1 MKPTHFRITLCLLA
15 LSAVTTLSGCMSMRP
30 HPYNRKSFH
39 AHNEVSPKSSVSRA
53 QLARWHRKSEEQHVA
68 TALANSPKELD
79 ASLR

>member
-15 LSAVTTLSGCMSMRP
+15 LSAVTTLSVCMSMRP

-39 AHNEVSPKSSVSRA
+39 ALDESSPRNSVSRA
-53 QLARWHRKSEEQHVA
+53 QLARWHRKSDEQHLA
-68 TALANSPKELD
+68 TATANSPKELD

>member
-1 MKPTHFRITLCLLA
+1 MTTTRWRMALCSLALLA
-15 LSAVTTLSGCMSMRP
+15 ATTLSGCMSMRP

-39 AHNEVSPKSSVSRA
+39 AHTAVSPKSSVSRA